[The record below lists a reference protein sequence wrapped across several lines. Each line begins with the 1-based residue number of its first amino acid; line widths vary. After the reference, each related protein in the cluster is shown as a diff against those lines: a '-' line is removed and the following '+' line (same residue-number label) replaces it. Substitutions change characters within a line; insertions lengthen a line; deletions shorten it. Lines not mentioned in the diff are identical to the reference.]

1 MFRKKIN
8 IKIYALL
15 VVTAFAGTACKKEL
29 EKSPLASYANETFWT
44 SEQNAML
51 ALTGVYRG
59 NIQMTKSAE
68 FSVTDWW
75 SYHGL
80 LYLEL
85 ATDNA
90 YDRRGDNAVT
100 TRLANG
106 TMTADLGILGDF
118 WRASYI
124 RIGRANFFLDN
135 LGKTPMPEAKLKRME
150 AEARFIRACTYFYMS
165 QYWKDVPLVTKTLT
179 LDEANNVSKAPKA
192 EVVKFVE
199 DELKTVAAI
208 LPRAKDLPATER
220 GRATAQAALAFL
232 GRLQLSEKKFP
243 EAAATYKTIVDYN
256 DNAIDPSYES
266 LFNGTNEAS
275 KEIIFATQYLQD
287 LAPNAMQQHNY
298 PAAAGGWH
306 LHCPLGSLV
315 EAYDFSDGTP
325 FSFADPRYNPQNV
338 AQNRD
343 PRLQY
348 TVLFN
353 NAPFRNLRYIS
364 HPDSTKSP
372 DQLTTSKQATRTG
385 FGLHKFNYDGF
396 AGGDLQNSG
405 IDLPIIRYA
414 EVLLSYLEAKLEA
427 GDAIDQALLDATINK
442 VRSRAGVGLP
452 AVTTTGAAA
461 LRTILRKERRVELAL
476 EGIRY
481 WDLLRWGVAADVLKG
496 DFYGAAF
503 PGAIN
508 LRKKGTVA
516 DPASR
521 WFVTSKAFRAGTDE
535 KWPVPQREVNINP
548 KLQ

>member
-1 MFRKKIN
+1 MA
-8 IKIYALL
+8 YA
-15 VVTAFAGTACKKEL
+15 GSACNKEL
-29 EKSPLASYANETFWT
+29 NKSPLASFSNEVFWT

-59 NIQMTKSAE
+59 NIQMQKSAE
-68 FSVTDWW
+68 FSATDWW

-80 LYLEL
+80 LYLEF

-100 TRLANG
+100 NRLSNG

-118 WRASYI
+118 WKASYL
-124 RIGRANFFLDN
+124 RIGRANFFLEN
-135 LGKTPMPEAKLKRME
+135 LHKTPIAEAKLKRMD
-150 AEARFIRACTYFYMS
+150 AEARFVRACTYFYMS
-165 QYWKDVPLVTKTLT
+165 QYWKDVPLVTRTLT
-179 LDEANNVSKAPKA
+179 LEEANTVSKAPKA

-199 DELKTVAAI
+199 DELKAAAAV
-208 LPRAKDLPATER
+208 LPTAGSLPAAER
-220 GRATAQAALAFL
+220 GRATQQAALAFL
-232 GRLQLSEKKFP
+232 GRLQLGEKKFTD
-243 EAAATYKTIVDYN
+243 AAATYKAIIDLN

-298 PAAAGGWH
+298 PAMAGGWH
-306 LHCPLGSLV
+306 LYCPLGSLV
-315 EAYDFSDGTP
+315 ESYEFTDGTL
-325 FSFADPRYNPQNV
+325 FSFADPRYNPEDISR
-338 AQNRD
+338 NRD
-343 PRLQY
+343 PRLKY

-353 NAPFRNLRYIS
+353 NVEFRNMRYIT

-372 DQLTTSKQATRTG
+372 DQVTTTKQGTRTG
-385 FGLHKFNYDGF
+385 FGLHKFNYDAF

-427 GDAIDQALLDATINK
+427 GEAIDQALLDATINK
-442 VRSRAGVGLP
+442 VRSRASVAMP
-452 AVTTTGAAA
+452 AVTATDAAA
-461 LRTILRKERRVELAL
+461 LRTILRRERRNELAL
-476 EGIRY
+476 EGLRY
-481 WDLLRWGVAADVLKG
+481 WDLLRWGVAAQILNG
-496 DFYGAAF
+496 DFYGAAY
-503 PGAIN
+503 PNAVN
-508 LRKKGTVA
+508 LRKKGSIV
-516 DPASR
+516 DPARR
-521 WFVTSKAFRAGTDE
+521 WYVTSKAFRAGTDE